1 MLSDSDIDKAQE
13 RLEYILATY
22 PEVADKYSE
31 GDEEFCARL
40 EDLCTNSSFDIK
52 TFSVESLYSSGAVQG
67 TSWDKI
73 TPSSNQQ
80 SSSTQSEVSDTPDE
94 VIDLWGTT
102 DEVNNSDVQQAG
114 NIVSD
119 FEGSDEIDL
128 FGEEDIANNVN
139 NVENSVESV
148 ENNTAEYTD
157 LGGAFDDFDN
167 SVENSVES
175 VENSVENSVETVEN
189 YEASVE
195 NPVESVENSGSSVEN
210 PVETVEN
217 PVESIENS
225 DYSAE
230 NPVETVENYDPLA
243 ESTSSSLEGMLGL
256 GVFDDFFAP
265 VTAPFDASKTLSHS
279 DERSSSDT
287 GTSLLVQADYYA
299 DDMDDSADNYG
310 TIPADFKSEILER
323 FYASNTEWLASITGI
338 ILAEEITV
346 PLSLKA
352 THLSPAF
359 INYIRSYLASL
370 DEDLDGLCE
379 TFEDLQTLI
388 TTDFNML
395 GIHQVH
401 SLLTRWGSPYE
412 KLSVEELSDTDS
424 PVRGTMADLDE
435 PLEDFFEGSDI
446 SDVVSSSDTQSVSI
460 SQPSMEGEL
469 GYNYDEV
476 TNASSLYAMLTS
488 LKPQSDTDD
497 DDDELDI
504 EELAEFVNNN
514 ADFDDE
520 FEQDY
525 DISSIVKEQGGL
537 VSKLDDIP
545 GDDSGVSDSEND
557 NISFDDIPAED
568 EDEIDLSDNAVEFE
582 DADFDELD
590 DNFDNDTEEADAKDI
605 DFDEPDED
613 IATDTEDSEE
623 PEGDFDDPDED
634 IATDTEDSEEPEDD
648 FDEPDEEPINGSS
661 LGFSLS
667 DDDLKACPYE
677 LGSKEFVEW
686 INAKYKEFVDA
697 KMRETQSITTSGIT
711 DADFDD
717 VEEDDETSE
726 IEDAQD
732 IDDFDDPEE
741 ESDFSENEPD
751 AVDADFDDFEEEPEF
766 SEDEPDAADA
776 DFDDVEGVED
786 DLEDESEI
794 PDMDFDDVEGVEDD
808 LEDESDISEGDFDDI
823 EDEDMPDDDASED
836 DFDDVP
842 GDGTEDDF
850 DDVLGD
856 GTEDDLENDDSDADF
871 DDILGDD
878 TEDESESDSSDADFD
893 DLESSEDDD
902 LDAILGISSDVDEED
917 SSSSDEDFDEPDAD
931 FDEDTSSDEPDGEF
945 DDIED
950 DSDTSLD
957 DILGISSDEDSQSSV
972 EYDDFSDVDELIDDA
987 YSAMENNPLSTT
999 DLGVPETSIKR
1010 VPITAEEKNEAA
1022 AEAILSIFNRL
1033 VSSPKAAKRVFD
1045 NIITKEGD

>member
-80 SSSTQSEVSDTPDE
+80 SSSTQPEVSSTSDE

-102 DEVNNSDVQQAG
+102 DEVNNSDVQQEG
-114 NIVSD
+114 NIVSG

-148 ENNTAEYTD
+148 ETVENDTAEYTD

-167 SVENSVES
+167 P
-175 VENSVENSVETVEN
+175 VENSVETVESSVEN
-189 YEASVE
+189 PVESVETVENSVENSGLSVENPVETVENLGSSVE
-195 NPVESVENSGSSVEN
+195 NPVESVEN
-210 PVETVEN
+210 
-217 PVESIENS
+217 
-225 DYSAE
+225 
-230 NPVETVENYDPLA
+230 YDSLA

-265 VTAPFDASKTLSHS
+265 VTAPFDASKTLSHP

-299 DDMDDSADNYG
+299 DDMDDSDDSYR

-323 FYASNTEWLASITGI
+323 FYASNTEWLASITGT

-346 PLSLKA
+346 PLNLKA

-379 TFEDLQTLI
+379 TLEDLQTLI

-395 GIHQVH
+395 GVHQVH

-412 KLSVEELSDTDS
+412 KLSVEELSDMDS
-424 PVRGTMADLDE
+424 PVMGTRADLDE
-435 PLEDFFEGSDI
+435 PIEDFFEGSDI

-460 SQPSMEGEL
+460 AQPSMEGEL

-488 LKPQSDTDD
+488 VKPQSDTDD
-497 DDDELDI
+497 EDDDELDI
-504 EELAEFVNNN
+504 EELAEFVNDN

-545 GDDSGVSDSEND
+545 GDDAGVLGSEND

-568 EDEIDLSDNAVEFE
+568 EDEIDSPDNAIEPE

-590 DNFDNDTEEADAKDI
+590 DNSDNEAEEDEVQDT
-605 DFDEPDED
+605 DFDEPDDDIATDTEDIEELEGDFDEPDD

-623 PEGDFDDPDED
+623 PEGDY
-634 IATDTEDSEEPEDD
+634 
-648 FDEPDEEPINGSS
+648 DEPDEEPISGSS

-667 DDDLKACPYE
+667 DDDLKACPYQ
-677 LGSKEFVEW
+677 LGSKEFIEW
-686 INAKYKEFVDA
+686 VNAKYKEFVDA
-697 KMRETQSITTSGIT
+697 KMRETQSNTTLGIT

-823 EDEDMPDDDASED
+823 EGADDEFEDEPDVSDDNFDDIENEDTLNDGDTSED
-836 DFDDVP
+836 
-842 GDGTEDDF
+842 
-850 DDVLGD
+850 
-856 GTEDDLENDDSDADF
+856 DF

-878 TEDESESDSSDADFD
+878 TEDESEDDTSDADFD
-893 DLESSEDDD
+893 DLDSNEDDD
-902 LDAILGISSDVDEED
+902 LDAILGISSDADEED
-917 SSSSDEDFDEPDAD
+917 ISSSDEDFDEPDVD
-931 FDEDTSSDEPDGEF
+931 SDEDTSLDEPDGEF
-945 DDIED
+945 DDLDD

-987 YSAMENNPLSTT
+987 YSAMGNNPLSNT

-1010 VPITAEEKNEAA
+1010 VPVTAEEKNEAA
-1022 AEAILSIFNRL
+1022 AEAILSLFNRL